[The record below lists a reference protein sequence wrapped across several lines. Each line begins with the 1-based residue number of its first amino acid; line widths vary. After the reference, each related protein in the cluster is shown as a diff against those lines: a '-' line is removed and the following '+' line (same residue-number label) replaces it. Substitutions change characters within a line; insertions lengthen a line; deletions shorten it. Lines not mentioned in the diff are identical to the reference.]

1 METNNKH
8 TAGIWEVRINPI
20 KSEQSTK
27 PLQIISKGEISL
39 IIACVA
45 WKPTPEESEANAKL
59 IATAPKLLEALEG
72 MINNPFPSQKASG
85 YERRLNNYFNALEKA
100 KEAIKEATK

>member
-1 METNNKH
+1 MKTNNRH
-8 TAGIWEVRINPI
+8 TAGEWKATGLEIRHSNNSMILATVYPHLPLN
-20 KSEQSTK
+20 QSR
-27 PLQIISKGEISL
+27 
-39 IIACVA
+39 
-45 WKPTPEESEANAKL
+45 EEAEANAKL